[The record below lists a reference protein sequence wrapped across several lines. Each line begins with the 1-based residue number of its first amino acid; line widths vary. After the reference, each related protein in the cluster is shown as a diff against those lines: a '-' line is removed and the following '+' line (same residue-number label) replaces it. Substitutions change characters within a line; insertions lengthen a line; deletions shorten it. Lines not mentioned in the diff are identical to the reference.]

1 MNIQDRALNHLLIY
15 LQLATMVY
23 LLHVSRVFANTQ
35 VIITINQLCR
45 QSEISFEQNL
55 YQSPNVKKGVF
66 KYNLPPVYFVC
77 GNSTVVCK
85 HILISVQTSYL
96 TIDMWETICLNWFA
110 SNFLLQM
117 CLSNLWLHLQC
128 KRNIVISSKVRIQ
141 ARV

>member
-1 MNIQDRALNHLLIY
+1 
-15 LQLATMVY
+15 MVY

-35 VIITINQLCR
+35 VIITINQLCK

-96 TIDMWETICLNWFA
+96 TIDI
-110 SNFLLQM
+110 
-117 CLSNLWLHLQC
+117 
-128 KRNIVISSKVRIQ
+128 
-141 ARV
+141 